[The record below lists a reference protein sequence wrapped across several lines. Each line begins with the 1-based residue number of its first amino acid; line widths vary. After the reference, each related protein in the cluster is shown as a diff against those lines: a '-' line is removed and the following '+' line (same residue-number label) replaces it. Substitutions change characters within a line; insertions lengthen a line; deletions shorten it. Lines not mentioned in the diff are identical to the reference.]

1 MHTSQALLQPH
12 LRSNQD
18 INQPVRWDAPHFF
31 IFGFADG
38 WTDNV
43 FWIASNTNATIYI
56 YDFYGYIEHS
66 WHPAHQISAL
76 LILVMVSIMS
86 FKTAPKDDPEFS
98 GLWNGMS
105 QLSSAHKLHLRLLLQ
120 DKIWPR
126 TRLGWPSWE
135 VFSYENDGWL
145 GEDKKI
151 KRALEG
157 LVSS

>member
-1 MHTSQALLQPH
+1 MLRIFSSLVSLMDEQTTYFGLLQIQMR
-12 LRSNQD
+12 LY
-18 INQPVRWDAPHFF
+18 
-31 IFGFADG
+31 
-38 WTDNV
+38 
-43 FWIASNTNATIYI
+43 IYI

-86 FKTAPKDDPEFS
+86 FKTAPEDPEFS

-126 TRLGWPSWE
+126 TRLG
-135 VFSYENDGWL
+135 
-145 GEDKKI
+145 
-151 KRALEG
+151 
-157 LVSS
+157 